1 MRILRYALRN
11 IFRSFTLSVSSITVI
26 ALMSF
31 LIFVLLLVEFVMQSL
46 AQSVSSRLSLTL
58 NTKTGLTA
66 TSSDIIDTLSAFRAI
81 DPSIESTFSSAK
93 DNLETL
99 RKRDPE
105 LAKIVETDE
114 ENPLPSTIAVKNVPI
129 EYYDELDRVIQTRS
143 KSLELSEDTRKS
155 FIGYKNQYDRLRK
168 VVQVLHSLRTGLYG
182 VIGFFLFSVFIVIFH
197 SIGNAVFYFR
207 EEIKITEL
215 VGGQKR
221 YIYGPFIL
229 QGMIYTAI
237 ALALSFGIFYFGL
250 YSLDISIFFG
260 TTMPLDQFF
269 TQTSPLIFLVA
280 LSIILLGG
288 VSGLLSS
295 YKFVK

>member
-66 TSSDIIDTLSAFRAI
+66 TSSDIIDTLSAFRTI

-129 EYYDELDRVIQTRS
+129 ERYDELDRVIQTRS
-143 KSLELSEDTRKS
+143 RSLELSDDTRKS

-229 QGMIYTAI
+229 QGMIYTTI

-269 TQTSPLIFLVA
+269 AQSFSLISLVA
-280 LSIILLGG
+280 VSIILLGG
-288 VSGLLSS
+288 ISGLLSS

>member
-1 MRILRYALRN
+1 
-11 IFRSFTLSVSSITVI
+11 
-26 ALMSF
+26 MSF